1 MQSQQMIGITH
12 IHHSQVESD
21 RGLQLNISLVVKIDH
36 MGNWKQVSSV
46 ATLFS

>member
-12 IHHSQVESD
+12 IHYSQVGSD
-21 RGLQLNISLVVKIDH
+21 RGLQLCISLVVKIDH
-36 MGNWKQVSSV
+36 MGNSKQVISV

>member
-12 IHHSQVESD
+12 IHYSQVGSD
-21 RGLQLNISLVVKIDH
+21 RGLQLYISLVVKIDH
-36 MGNWKQVSSV
+36 MGNSKQVISV